1 MTRLEDHLMRLR
13 EDDFLS
19 LASLYLGPVSMPYNR
34 HNLISRLTGF
44 FSDESVRANLIAS
57 VKPEEAGILSLVRVF
72 APVRPEKLLKLFD
85 QSVRQEKLHCLSSLT
100 KRTLLLT
107 DENGAL
113 DLNSG
118 LDYSSVLSQEV
129 FAPILKKEEREICLR
144 DSLKAVVSLI
154 LTERTGANMK
164 AVRRLAKAR
173 AGCFPRLE
181 KEETERLFTLFISAA
196 LDWKLIRAERDHF
209 IADREKTER
218 FLSLPLVQIM
228 SALTRYL
235 TSSDLARTFSAFASS
250 FTKEGLAS
258 VFSALYCDSSD
269 MQKFSRL
276 IDEYYFLYEGSQSE
290 TDSEEEVIVTNDL
303 LIRTHSLKR
312 DSRLFLFTC
321 PVMIDNMMTLS
332 LTAES
337 VCAGFDLG
345 LSVQDIICE
354 LWPDGKADRTVE
366 SRLRQWKE
374 KYDEFSFTD
383 SVCLET
389 NIRNARIIDQLPLL
403 QIHII
408 KKLSDTVY
416 LMRKDSEDQ
425 WRRILVYSGFDTLS
439 ATQSFCRAEE
449 SKETQEVPDESA
461 EDLLLPACL
470 PPVRKP
476 CPSDYKSVLAA
487 EIEERC
493 GKDDRA
499 DYLELLESG
508 ILVSSSQICDHTAF
522 RTGRSASGFSFQQK
536 MLIILESRK
545 HPDWLYEIKMPDAS
559 GIYHIEKVEAKGKD
573 CLVTLRGS
581 GAQSFTVSADKIFF
595 IREILY

>member
-57 VKPEEAGILSLVRVF
+57 VKPEEAGIISLVRVF
-72 APVRPEKLLKLFD
+72 APVQPDKLLKLFD

-118 LDYSSVLSQEV
+118 LDYSCVLSQEV
-129 FAPILKKEEREICLR
+129 FAPILKKEERKICLR
-144 DSLKAVVSLI
+144 DSLKAIVSLI

-173 AGCFPRLE
+173 AGCFPSLE
-181 KEETERLFTLFISAA
+181 KEETERLFSLFISAA

-218 FLSLPLVQIM
+218 FLSLPLARIR

-235 TSSDLARTFSAFASS
+235 TSSDLAQTFSSFASC

-258 VFSALYCDSSD
+258 VFSALYCDSSE

-276 IDEYYFLYEGSQSE
+276 IDEYYFLYEGSQDE
-290 TDSEEEVIVTNDL
+290 TDSKEEVIVTNDL

-374 KYDEFSFTD
+374 KYDEFSFTNA
-383 SVCLET
+383 VCLET
-389 NIRNARIIDQLPLL
+389 SVRNARIIDQLPLL

-408 KKLSDTVY
+408 KKITETAY

-439 ATQSFCRAEE
+439 ATQSFCRSEE
-449 SKETQEVPDESA
+449 SDKTPEVPDESA
-461 EDLLLPACL
+461 DEPLLPACL
-470 PPVRKP
+470 PAVRKP
-476 CPSDYKSVLAA
+476 CSSDYKSILAA

-508 ILVSSSQICDHTAF
+508 ILVSPSQICTHTSF

-559 GIYHIEKVEAKGKD
+559 GIYHIEKVDAKGKD
-573 CLVTLRGS
+573 CLVTLRSS
-581 GAQSFTVSADKIFF
+581 GAQSFTVSAGKIFF

>member
-218 FLSLPLVQIM
+218 FLSLPLAQVR

-374 KYDEFSFTD
+374 
-383 SVCLET
+383 
-389 NIRNARIIDQLPLL
+389 
-403 QIHII
+403 
-408 KKLSDTVY
+408 
-416 LMRKDSEDQ
+416 
-425 WRRILVYSGFDTLS
+425 
-439 ATQSFCRAEE
+439 
-449 SKETQEVPDESA
+449 
-461 EDLLLPACL
+461 
-470 PPVRKP
+470 
-476 CPSDYKSVLAA
+476 
-487 EIEERC
+487 
-493 GKDDRA
+493 
-499 DYLELLESG
+499 
-508 ILVSSSQICDHTAF
+508 
-522 RTGRSASGFSFQQK
+522 
-536 MLIILESRK
+536 
-545 HPDWLYEIKMPDAS
+545 
-559 GIYHIEKVEAKGKD
+559 
-573 CLVTLRGS
+573 
-581 GAQSFTVSADKIFF
+581 
-595 IREILY
+595 